1 MRIGILSNA
10 RSGRNRRRIRELDR
24 VLAGRPE
31 VLHLTIEEGGDSVEL
46 LREMAAREIELLVI
60 SGGDGTV
67 SRVLTAL
74 LEARIWDHPPPVAI
88 LPRGTANMTAADV
101 GLRNPGPRGLEA
113 LLKAVAEGVLDRHL
127 LVRPVLKVRWAA
139 DRPAVRGMFFGAAGI
154 VDAIRICTGS
164 IHSRGLYGE
173 VSHLLTLLWLL
184 ATITFRGL
192 EAAGIGC
199 ERMRVVRDGE
209 REREGPRLLLLATT
223 LDRLVMRSRPF
234 WNVDGRPIRFTSV
247 LCPPPRLLRCAPR
260 VLYGGPERAL
270 PAEYESC
277 GARRLDIHP
286 VSRFT
291 VDGEMYRPAP
301 DFPVTVT
308 ADERL
313 RFVRL

>member
-24 VLAGRPE
+24 ALDGRPE
-31 VLHLTIEEGGDSVEL
+31 VLHLRIEEGTDSVEL
-46 LREMAAREIELLVI
+46 LREMAARGIELLVI

-67 SRVLTAL
+67 SRTLTAMF
-74 LEARIWDHPPPVAI
+74 AHRIWDPPPPVAI
-88 LPRGTANMTAADV
+88 LPRGTANMTAADI
-101 GLRNPGPRGLEA
+101 GLRNPGPRGLA
-113 LLKAVAEGVLDRHL
+113 TLLAAVDAGELDRHL
-127 LVRPVLKVRWAA
+127 IARPILKVRWAA

-164 IHSRGLYGE
+164 IHSRGLRGE
-173 VSHLLTLLWLL
+173 LAHLLTLLWLL
-184 ATITFRGL
+184 SVATVRGP

-199 ERMRVVRDGE
+199 ERMRVVRD
-209 REREGPRLLLLATT
+209 REQESEAARLLLLATT

-234 WNVDGRPIRFTSV
+234 WNIGGRPIRYTSIA
-247 LCPPPRLLRCAPR
+247 CPPPKLLRHAPR
-260 VLYGGPERAL
+260 VLYGGRRPL
-270 PAEYESC
+270 PPEYESC
-277 GARRLDIHP
+277 GVDRLDIRP

-291 VDGEMYRPAP
+291 VDGEIYRPAP

-308 ADERL
+308 AEERL

>member
-24 VLAGRPE
+24 LLDGRPD
-31 VLHLTIEEGGDSVEL
+31 VRHLRIENGADTTEL
-46 LREMAAREIELLVI
+46 LRELAAAEIELLVI

-67 SRVLTAL
+67 SRVLTSL
-74 LEARIWDHPPPVAI
+74 FEGEVWEVPPPVAI

-101 GLRNPGPRGLEA
+101 GLRHPGRRGLRS
-113 LLKAVAEGVLDRHL
+113 LLAAVDDRELSRHL
-127 LVRPVLKVRWAA
+127 VTRRVLKVRWAA

-154 VDAIRICTGS
+154 VDAIRVCTGS

-173 VSHLLTLLWLL
+173 ISHLLTLLWLL
-184 ATITFRGL
+184 STITFRGL

-199 ERMRVVRDGE
+199 ERMRVVRDGRQE
-209 REREGPRLLLLATT
+209 AAAPRLLLLATT
-223 LDRLVMRSRPF
+223 LERLVMRSRPF
-234 WNVDGRPIRFTSV
+234 WNVDGRPIRYTSV
-247 LCPPPRLLRCAPR
+247 LCPAPGLLRHAPR
-260 VLYGGPERAL
+260 VLYGGPRRRL
-270 PAEYESC
+270 PAEYESR
-277 GARRLDIHP
+277 GARRLDILP

-291 VDGEMYRPAP
+291 VDGEFYDPAP

-308 ADERL
+308 AEEKL